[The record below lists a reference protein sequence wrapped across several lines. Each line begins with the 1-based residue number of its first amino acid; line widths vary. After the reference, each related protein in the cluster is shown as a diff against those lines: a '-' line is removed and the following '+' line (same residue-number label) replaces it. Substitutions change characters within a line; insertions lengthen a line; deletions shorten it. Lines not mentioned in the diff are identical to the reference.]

1 MKKLLILLLLFSI
14 NIFSQEYNVKKGA
27 IANGYDVVAYFS
39 NKAVKGNKK
48 IKATY
53 DGVSFLFFSQEN
65 LGLFKKDPKKYIP
78 KYGGFCAYAI
88 GKTSERVSINPKT
101 FQINNGELYLFYNSW
116 GNNTLQL
123 WQQEG
128 AKELQNKANKNWK
141 EINQ

>member
-1 MKKLLILLLLFSI
+1 MKRFLILLLLFSTS
-14 NIFSQEYNVKKGA
+14 IFSQKYNVKKGA

-48 IKATY
+48 IKATH
-53 DGVSFLFFSQEN
+53 DGVSFLFSSQEN
-65 LGLFKKDPKKYIP
+65 LNLFKKDPKKYIP

-101 FQINNGELYLFYNSW
+101 FQISNGELYLFYNSW

-128 AKELQNKANKNWK
+128 AKELQKKANKNWK

>member
-1 MKKLLILLLLFSI
+1 MKRFLILLLLFSTS
-14 NIFSQEYNVKKGA
+14 IFSQKYNVKKGA

-48 IKATY
+48 IKATH
-53 DGVSFLFFSQEN
+53 DGVSFLFSSQEN
-65 LGLFKKDPKKYIP
+65 LSLFKKDPKKYIP

-101 FQINNGELYLFYNSW
+101 FQISNGELYLFYNSW

-128 AKELQNKANKNWK
+128 AKELQKKANKNWK